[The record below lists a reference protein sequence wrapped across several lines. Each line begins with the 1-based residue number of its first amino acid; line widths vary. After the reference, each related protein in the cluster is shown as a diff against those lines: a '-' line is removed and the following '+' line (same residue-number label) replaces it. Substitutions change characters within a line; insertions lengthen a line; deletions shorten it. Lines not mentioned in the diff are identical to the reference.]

1 MPAPLLDRDEYIEQ
15 AYFFRICRERT
26 EENAP
31 AQEVLLGLKEE
42 VLATTRLPL
51 AIDFLLGELSHTG
64 KMGPGM
70 ARLKHYFTAFQ
81 AFVVERAENEES
93 RFDMRVAFQILE
105 HEAEYRA
112 SESPTP
118 QGLFVY
124 QFECVARNRLG
135 YDAGMQAI
143 ADDPM
148 YDDDWRT
155 WILKIRRELGTI
167 DFADLLYLRSQ
178 FRVESVRRRTHRP
191 DYQPSYPIL
200 FGEQEGKIAKANRGK
215 DPLYMFAALQR
226 QLGYPRV
233 PRPKPPRTRPLFD
246 PHVELRFQRLENR
259 LAMLEAE
266 GRSSGVDLS
275 QFYVKPPEDVPPE

>member
-1 MPAPLLDRDEYIEQ
+1 MPAALLDREEYIEQ

-26 EENAP
+26 EENTP
-31 AQEVLLGLKEE
+31 AQDVLLNLKDE

-64 KMGPGM
+64 KLGRGM
-70 ARLKHYFTAFQ
+70 ARLKHDFTVFQ
-81 AFVVERAENEES
+81 AFVVERAEDEES
-93 RFDMRVAFQILE
+93 RFDMRVGFQILE
-105 HEAEYRA
+105 NEAEYRA

-124 QFECVARNRLG
+124 QFECVSRNRLG

-143 ADDPM
+143 AQDPIF
-148 YDDDWRT
+148 DDDWRT
-155 WILKIRRELGTI
+155 WILKIRRELGTV

-178 FRVESVRRRTHRP
+178 FRVDSVRRRNHNP

-200 FGEQEGKIAKANRGK
+200 FGAQEGKIAKANRGK

-233 PRPKPPRTRPLFD
+233 PRPRPSRTRPLFD

-259 LAMLEAE
+259 LTMLEAE
-266 GRSSGVDLS
+266 GKSTGVDLS
-275 QFYVKPPEDVPPE
+275 QFYVKPPEDEPPE

>member
-1 MPAPLLDRDEYIEQ
+1 MPAALLDRDEYIEQ

-31 AQEVLLGLKEE
+31 AQEVLLGLKDE

-70 ARLKHYFTAFQ
+70 ARLKHYFTPFQ
-81 AFVVERAENEES
+81 AFVVERAEDEES
-93 RFDMRVAFQILE
+93 RFDMRIAFQILE
-105 HEAEYRA
+105 HEADYRA
-112 SESPTP
+112 SEAPTP

-135 YDAGMQAI
+135 YDGGMQAI
-143 ADDPM
+143 AADPV

-155 WILKIRRELGTI
+155 WILKIRRELGTV
-167 DFADLLYLRSQ
+167 DFADLIYLRSE
-178 FRVESVRRRTHRP
+178 FRVESVRRRTHNP
-191 DYQPSYPIL
+191 EYQPSYPIL
-200 FGEQEGKIAKANRGK
+200 FGSQEGKIAKANRGK

-233 PRPKPPRTRPLFD
+233 PRPRPVRTRPLFD
-246 PHVELRFQRLENR
+246 PHVELRFQRVENR
-259 LAMLEAE
+259 LTILEAE
-266 GRSSGVDLS
+266 GRSAGVDLS
-275 QFYVKPPEDVPPE
+275 QFYIKPPEELPPE